1 MDANIYTYNEALTI
15 RTKDKIERYPQ
26 KTADGN
32 EIVVVYVDEVEF
44 KRAGGKWSR
53 QGFRWAIVEPHLTE
67 EEVRNW
73 LLNNGL
79 STVPFIR
86 REGKGQ

>member
-1 MDANIYTYNEALTI
+1 MFTDTYTYNESLTI
-15 RTKDKIERYPQ
+15 RTSDKIERYPQ

-32 EIVVVYVDEVEF
+32 EIVVVYVDAVEF
-44 KRAGGKWSR
+44 KGAGGKWSR

-67 EEVRNW
+67 EVKNW

-79 STVPFIR
+79 STVPFL
-86 REGKGQ
+86 RE

>member
-1 MDANIYTYNEALTI
+1 MITDTYMYNESLTI
-15 RTKDKIERYPQ
+15 RTSDNIERYPQ

-44 KRAGGKWSR
+44 KGVGGKWSK
-53 QGFRWAIVEPHLTE
+53 QGFRWAIVEPHLTQDE
-67 EEVRNW
+67 IKNW

-86 REGKGQ
+86 G

>member
-1 MDANIYTYNEALTI
+1 METGTYIYNDDLTI
-15 RTKDKIERYPQ
+15 RTADKIERYPQ

-32 EIVVVYVDEVEF
+32 EIVVVYVDSVEYMNA
-44 KRAGGKWSR
+44 AGVWSSS
-53 QGFRWAIVEPHLTE
+53 QGFRWAIVEPHLTQDE
-67 EEVRNW
+67 INNW

-86 REGKGQ
+86 G

>member
-1 MDANIYTYNEALTI
+1 MKVITDTYMYNESLTI
-15 RTKDKIERYPQ
+15 RTSDNIERYPQ

-44 KRAGGKWSR
+44 KGAGGKWSK

-67 EEVRNW
+67 DEIKNW

-79 STVPFIR
+79 STVPFLR
-86 REGKGQ
+86 G